1 MCLYKYLISII
12 SIVFFCSLSADIAF
26 DSEDAR
32 LMFGTGACLYYN
44 SPGSEPFSKGIIRHT
59 RASQF
64 TGDAWEVDYLVVE
77 ESPGVYARLTHVTYD
92 QTFQTEGVGTTP
104 YITMTGGSIDAVNG
118 FPLYGLSISGSHNKL
133 SGAPAFNTP
142 IQLDADTELTLALT
156 APLTTNMVLDNATI
170 TLASDLIFKN
180 ARFEGS
186 GTIIGDSHLIQL
198 DEYLGSPLSSTLT
211 WQNCYTMQ
219 LRGNAALATDWRFEG
234 ICRFDANGSWL
245 DLRPGGRIVI
255 APNTSLILRDVV
267 IKGVAGGEDLNI
279 IFEAPTEEGQDY
291 GHLFLEGCRLEFT
304 SSVTF
309 THGAVEINGD
319 TMFVIK
325 NHNVTF
331 EGDSFLGVSAAVLS
345 LNVLSNTSSPYTG
358 TVYAPNPIYND
369 DHEKIVANIAA
380 NIVAGNLILSNGGII
395 TEITGATALASGG
408 TGGSGFAV
416 NTGGFLAPESVL
428 LYEMD
433 EQVDGSGAR
442 IMFARTSTPQFV
454 VADNTTVRLSN
465 VTFDGI
471 TASTF
476 SIGRN
481 AILEIGENVDFIL
494 FEDIVWSAEQ
504 IRIVGSGNTFKIKSF
519 GPQRTL
525 YFNSP
530 GIGDPHDMTYSTHL
544 AIGTN
549 TVELYNVILKG
560 LRHVTFE
567 SGDVLGDIVLAGNAV
582 VETDNDEYVC
592 SHNFVIEGVN
602 NSFRTRTDNMTF
614 EGRIAF
620 DQTAIS
626 SVSFDFVLEEGLAR
640 MPIIHFWDDVLNVSS
655 TSGVA
660 YCSFNAPLVQVS
672 NHTEN
677 AFVLGNNGYLKGN
690 RVQVALNAIL
700 QSSARATIFPGMQLM
715 STLSTGAIIL
725 DQELLNSM
733 RGFRRARPLTA
744 RQALRQE
751 QSLTRALSLPNES
764 LKPVIHYDSA
774 MALPELAG
782 NFMLRDLYGVMYTN
796 WGISSTQAT
805 NLTLYDGV
813 RVVQSSTETTLKVQ
827 DVLNVVGGT
836 LQQPNTLVISQ
847 DLAINGRVMF
857 DDNAVLCIEGTSL
870 TTPSIITFGEESV
883 LSFGQNSRCMFRGN
897 VVVIFPD
904 GYEIAYGNSA
914 STFSFGNHS
923 VLSLYGERELSL
935 SGTGTLLCEEGGR
948 IIIETGAG
956 LRVGTDFEDRLTI
969 RVKTGGS
976 IQVGDVMELYG
987 ESSYLSFA
995 GAHYSL
1001 DCSQGGSLFIAS
1013 NGICEANLY
1022 RSALRMGIL
1031 SSVDFS
1037 SGGSLY
1043 IAENGLL
1050 NLFGNSGGLGIGLS
1064 LYGATVRGAG
1074 FVGLAGTE
1082 FRGNLQPNVGTAA
1095 SVTATEFVRSLVQMN
1110 TALYE
1115 ATVFSVG
1122 TQTKLRTKNGTL
1134 INLSQNQVIV
1144 SDTES
1149 TGIVS
1154 GYNGR
1159 TGRRFSYNADGVLR

>member
-1 MCLYKYLISII
+1 
-12 SIVFFCSLSADIAF
+12 VF
-26 DSEDAR
+26 DSEEAR
-32 LMFGTGACLYYN
+32 LVLSTGASLHYD
-44 SPGSEPFSKGIIRHT
+44 SAGADSFSKGIIRHN
-59 RASQF
+59 RASNF
-64 TGDAWEVDYLVVE
+64 TGNAWDVNYLVVE
-77 ESPGVYARLTHVTYD
+77 ESPGVYARLSNVTYD
-92 QTFQTEGVGTTP
+92 PTIQVDGMGTTP
-104 YITMTGGSIDAVNG
+104 SITMLGGGAIHAVNG
-118 FPLYGLSISGSHNKL
+118 FSLYNLSISGSGNTL
-133 SGAPAFNTP
+133 SGAPQFRST
-142 IQLDADTELTLALT
+142 IELDADTEITLALT
-156 APLTTNMVLDNATI
+156 GPLTANMVLNNTVV
-170 TLASDLIFKN
+170 TVESDLIFKN
-180 ARFEGS
+180 AHFEGV
-186 GTIIGDSHLIQL
+186 GTIIGDTNLIQL
-198 DEYLGSPLSSTLT
+198 DEYLGSPLLSTLT
-211 WQNCYTMQ
+211 WQNCYNMQ
-219 LRGNAALATDWRFEG
+219 LRGNAALASDWTFTG
-234 ICRFDANGSWL
+234 NCRFDANGSWL
-245 DLRPGGRIVI
+245 DLRPGGRLII
-255 APNTSLILRDVV
+255 APNTSVVLRDLV

-279 IFEAPTEEGQDY
+279 IFEEPGEGQEY
-291 GHLFLEGCRLEFT
+291 GHLFLEGCRLEFA

-309 THGAVEINGD
+309 MHGAVEITGD

-325 NHNVTF
+325 NNNVTF
-331 EGDSFLGVSAAVLS
+331 EGDSLLTVSAAVLS

-358 TVYAPNPIYND
+358 TVYAPNPIYNN
-369 DHEKIVANIAA
+369 DHEKLVSNIAA
-380 NIVAGNLILSNGGII
+380 NIVAGNLILSSGGII
-395 TEITGATALASGG
+395 TEINGALSVVSGG
-408 TGGSGFAV
+408 GGGGFSV
-416 NTGGFLAPESVL
+416 DTGGFLAPESVL
-428 LYEMD
+428 LYEED
-433 EQVDGSGAR
+433 AEVDGAGSR
-442 IMFARTSTPQFV
+442 VMFARTSTPQFV
-454 VADNTTVRLSN
+454 VADNATVRLSN
-465 VTFDGI
+465 ITFDGI

-476 SIGRN
+476 SIGTN
-481 AILEIGENVDFIL
+481 AVVEIGENVDFIL
-494 FEDIVWSAEQ
+494 VDDLTWSAEQ
-504 IRIVGSGNTFKIKSF
+504 IRIIGSGNTFKIKSA

-525 YFNSP
+525 YFHSP

-544 AIGTN
+544 AIGVN
-549 TVELYNVILKG
+549 TVELYNVVLKG
-560 LRHVTFE
+560 LRHVTFATGE
-567 SGDVLGDIVLAGNAV
+567 VVGDIVLAGNAV
-582 VETDNDEYVC
+582 VETDSDEYV
-592 SHNFVIEGVN
+592 STHHFVIEGVN

-614 EGRIAF
+614 EGSISF
-620 DQTAIS
+620 DQASTS
-626 SVSFDFVLEEGLAR
+626 SVSFDFILEEGLAR
-640 MPIIHFWDDVLNVSS
+640 MPVIHFWDDVLNVSS

-700 QSSARATIFPGMQLM
+700 QTSARATIFPGMQLM

-725 DQELLNSM
+725 DEELLDSM
-733 RGFRRARPLTA
+733 RGFRRSRLLTA
-744 RQALRQE
+744 RQALREE

-796 WGISSTQAT
+796 WGISATQAT

-813 RVVQSSTETTLKVQ
+813 RVVQSSVETMLKVQ

-836 LQQPNTLVISQ
+836 LQQPNTLVISH
-847 DLAINGRVMF
+847 DLAINGRIMF

-870 TTPSIITFGEESV
+870 STPSIITFGAESA
-883 LSFGQNSRCMFRGN
+883 LSFGQNSRCIFRGN

-914 STFSFGNHS
+914 STVSFGNHS
-923 VLSLYGERELSL
+923 ILSLYGERELSL

-956 LRVGTDFEDRLTI
+956 LRVGTDFEDTLTI
-969 RVKTGGS
+969 RAKTGGS

-1013 NGICEANLY
+1013 NGICEGNLY
-1022 RSALRMGIL
+1022 RSALRTGIL

-1037 SGGSLY
+1037 AGGSLY

-1050 NLFGNSGGLGIGLS
+1050 NVFGNLGGLGIGLS

-1074 FVGLAGTE
+1074 FVGLAGTA

-1115 ATVFSVG
+1115 ATVFTVG
-1122 TQTKLRTKNGTL
+1122 TQTKLRTKNGNL
-1134 INLSQNQVIV
+1134 IDLSQNQVIV